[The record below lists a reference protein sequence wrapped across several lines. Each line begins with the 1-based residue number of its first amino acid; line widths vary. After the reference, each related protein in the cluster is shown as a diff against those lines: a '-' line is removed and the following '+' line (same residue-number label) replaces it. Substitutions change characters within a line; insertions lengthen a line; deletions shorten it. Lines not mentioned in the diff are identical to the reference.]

1 MVLSPELECVGC
13 GFGNSTTED
22 NAVVP
27 SPDLRRNR
35 RVDFGTW
42 EYRFPDSRNF
52 LIKQTSGKSPR
63 RKAGRIVQ
71 AATRT
76 SNRLHCQ
83 PRMTYILDVPKKRER
98 EFHVGDK
105 IGVSLHR
112 GKFEDAVVRH
122 RGKFEDAVVRAVI
135 GLT

>member
-1 MVLSPELECVGC
+1 
-13 GFGNSTTED
+13 
-22 NAVVP
+22 
-27 SPDLRRNR
+27 
-35 RVDFGTW
+35 
-42 EYRFPDSRNF
+42 
-52 LIKQTSGKSPR
+52 
-63 RKAGRIVQ
+63 
-71 AATRT
+71 
-76 SNRLHCQ
+76 
-83 PRMTYILDVPKKRER
+83 MTYILGVPKKRER